1 MPDELRD
8 KTAKYLFSWFA
19 DIPRKEWEQLGELE
33 RYPWV
38 LHSNN
43 IFSLIDSQRCVW
55 TFTDDYTIKT
65 ECGEE
70 LKPYCKD
77 DLYKRKKPSH
87 CWNCG
92 KRIEVKDGQG

>member
-19 DIPRKEWEQLGELE
+19 DIPHKEWEQLGELE

-43 IFSLIDSQRCVW
+43 ILSLLDSQRCVW
-55 TFTDDYTIKT
+55 T
-65 ECGEE
+65 
-70 LKPYCKD
+70 
-77 DLYKRKKPSH
+77 YKNGHRSSG
-87 CWNCG
+87 CG
-92 KRIEVKDGQG
+92 KEHPYLLTQFDKYCRYCGRKIEVKDGQG